1 MNFSRIVWTTF
12 HCRGITS
19 SVSVTS
25 SQSLASR
32 APHEGQEQGAGT
44 TTRSRGRCAG
54 KGARTGLRYSNMNP
68 RVDPL
73 GNRGGST
80 DDGTAIFVT
89 PDRMIDIYAEC
100 V

>member
-1 MNFSRIVWTTF
+1 
-12 HCRGITS
+12 
-19 SVSVTS
+19 
-25 SQSLASR
+25 
-32 APHEGQEQGAGT
+32 
-44 TTRSRGRCAG
+44 
-54 KGARTGLRYSNMNP
+54 MNP